1 MKRIA
6 PILFVVL
13 PIIAVA
19 LVMYQIV
26 ISNELA
32 TLGKDL
38 GRLNTELS
46 TQNDTHELLATE
58 VASTSSFL
66 VMRNRAESLGYKPPL
81 KDQII
86 ALTVESPV
94 ALKVTLP

>member
-1 MKRIA
+1 MNRIVQ
-6 PILFVVL
+6 ILLYLL
-13 PIIAVA
+13 PITAVA
-19 LVMYQIV
+19 LVIYQIV

-46 TQNDTHELLATE
+46 TQNDIHELLATE

-66 VMRNRAESLGYKPPL
+66 VMRSRAESLGFKPPL

-86 ALTVESPV
+86 ALSVESPV